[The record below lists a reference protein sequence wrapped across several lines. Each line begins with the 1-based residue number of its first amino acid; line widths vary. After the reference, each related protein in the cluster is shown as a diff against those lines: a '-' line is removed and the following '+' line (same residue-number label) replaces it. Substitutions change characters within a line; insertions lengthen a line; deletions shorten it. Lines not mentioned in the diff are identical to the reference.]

1 MGSGRTE
8 EEVQELIAMFTSM
21 RMQMQ
26 TMSRMMALSGG
37 GQGEA
42 GQGREAAAVGSMVP
56 VDCRRERVPSSDR
69 LQQRGS

>member
-42 GQGREAAAVGSMVP
+42 GAREGGS
-56 VDCRRERVPSSDR
+56 SSWEHGPR
-69 LQQRGS
+69 CLPP